1 LSSGSPQTDATH
13 KWYPHG
19 TVRAGI
25 IWRSGVPSNYDQ
37 AFLNANLPR
46 YDVSVPYAGHAL
58 ANNGFDLRLVS
69 DQKDFFAIWRCMSY
83 EPSTWSAQIALAG
96 QTQDPWTNVIY
107 SQAALEANGALW
119 LKYTPFNQ
127 VGRSPLPDL
136 AESEM
141 IAWPSLIL
149 YVITCTISAE
159 PDRTTR
165 NPWQLLHWI
174 T

>member
-1 LSSGSPQTDATH
+1 
-13 KWYPHG
+13 
-19 TVRAGI
+19 
-25 IWRSGVPSNYDQ
+25 
-37 AFLNANLPR
+37 
-46 YDVSVPYAGHAL
+46 
-58 ANNGFDLRLVS
+58 
-69 DQKDFFAIWRCMSY
+69 
-83 EPSTWSAQIALAG
+83 
-96 QTQDPWTNVIY
+96 VIY

-165 NPWQLLHWI
+165 NPCSYCTGLPDVICERSLSLL
-174 T
+174 